1 MRALGCGVPVSLMLA
16 SAPVAVEPGG
26 ERARAPAPSGGP
38 RGRDPSG
45 ERQARRA
52 ALLRR
57 RRLRVARLFV
67 AIAILPLG
75 TAAVVLA
82 LTAARTE
89 RQRAEL
95 SLESAVRV
103 AAFSLARQVDAADSR
118 AVVLASSPQ
127 VQRAL
132 ALGDRTALQRL
143 VTRDPALSFAAGD
156 GFHVGRVTGAAVVRS
171 AGVHVHDVVIGRVS
185 VAVRFNGSLLSRVAA
200 AAGLPGADRLALV
213 RGGRVVAATGIAPG
227 ALLTARFGGFS
238 SARLD
243 GIDYVAYAAPVVSGT
258 AQLVG
263 LLPESH
269 IGAQTTQRRLLL
281 ALSLLA
287 SLAALGGLGYM
298 LAPAVVRGS
307 RPGRRATDHDPVE
320 PTGRDVREML
330 ALVGDTLAATHD
342 PEALLPVILE
352 AMMEATHARG
362 GRLLREGKEVV
373 RAGSVDT
380 ALAPLALEL
389 EVEGAPEGML
399 LLYPPPQGFS
409 ENTRE
414 LARSL
419 VAQAATAL
427 ENAHLHSIV
436 KWQAVTDDLTQLTNR
451 RGFMQ
456 ALEGEVRRG
465 DRFGGSLSLVLLD
478 LDDFKLINDGYGH
491 HTGDEVLREVART
504 LQNRVRDVDV
514 PGRLGGE
521 EFAVLLP
528 QTDLPGGKR
537 LAESLR
543 AAVERARIATADRLT
558 VTASFGVVARSAG
571 ESAAELLQRADVA
584 LYRAKRAGK
593 NRVVASRGAK
603 KASSAPPPRE
613 R

>member
-1 MRALGCGVPVSLMLA
+1 
-16 SAPVAVEPGG
+16 
-26 ERARAPAPSGGP
+26 
-38 RGRDPSG
+38 
-45 ERQARRA
+45 
-52 ALLRR
+52 
-57 RRLRVARLFV
+57 
-67 AIAILPLG
+67 
-75 TAAVVLA
+75 VLA
-82 LTAARTE
+82 FTAARTE

-118 AVVLASSPQ
+118 AVVLASSPS

-132 ALGDRTALQRL
+132 AVRDRAALERL
-143 VTRDPALSFAAGD
+143 AARDPALTFTAGA
-156 GFHVGRVTGAAVVRS
+156 GFRVGTVAGPAIVRS
-171 AGVHVHDVVIGRVS
+171 ADVRVDDVVIGRVS
-185 VAVRFNGSLLSRVAA
+185 DAVRFDHGLLTRA
-200 AAGLPGADRLALV
+200 AAGSGLPGSDRLALV
-213 RGGRVVAATGIAPG
+213 RGGRVVAGTGIAAG
-227 ALLTARFGGFS
+227 APLTVRFDRFRS
-238 SARLD
+238 LRLE
-243 GIDYVAYAAPVVSGT
+243 GTGYVAYAAPVVSGT
-258 AQLVG
+258 VELVG

-269 IGAQTTQRRLLL
+269 IDAQTMRRRLLL

-298 LAPAVVRGS
+298 VAPAVVRS
-307 RPGRRATDHDPVE
+307 RRPARRASDRRPVE

-362 GRLLREGKEVV
+362 GRLLREDKEVV

-380 ALAPLALEL
+380 ALAPLELEL

-456 ALEGEVRRG
+456 ALEGEMRRG

-478 LDDFKLINDGYGH
+478 LDDFKLINDRYGH
-491 HTGDEVLREVART
+491 HTGDEVLREVAKA

-521 EFAVLLP
+521 EFAIILP
-528 QTDLPGGKR
+528 QTDLAGGKR
-537 LAESLR
+537 LAENLR
-543 AAVERARIATADRLT
+543 VAIERVRIGAADRVT
-558 VTASFGVVARSAG
+558 VTASLGVVARGAG
-571 ESAAELLQRADVA
+571 ETPADLLQRADVA
-584 LYRAKRAGK
+584 LYRAKGAGK
-593 NRVVASRGAK
+593 NRVAAGRAPAK
-603 KASSAPPPRE
+603 KSPPPRG